1 MKPKTVTIL
10 IVILCIC
17 MVLAALALIV
27 WNMPKK
33 QPGDVETLQ
42 TNSVFSPEPSAV
54 EPDREQAYEGELPA
68 AAQAA
73 PEAPQEKEPAASSAV
88 QSTQLAEQIL
98 ASMTP
103 EEKLWQLFFVA
114 PEALTGEE
122 AVLESSD
129 ALTQALAEKP
139 VGGVILFARNIET
152 REQTVSLLADIRS
165 SSRLT
170 PFLGVDEEGGT
181 VSRVGKNSA
190 MDVKHLQ
197 DMSLYGA
204 SGDVSALYGDLYELA
219 QSLGAL
225 GFNVD
230 FAPVAD
236 VTTGSDENPMK
247 LRSFSS
253 DPERCAS
260 MVAVSVGA
268 LQDGGVAA
276 CLKHF
281 PGYGTAT
288 ADDHN
293 GAVSLDRTLEQLEQ
307 TEFVPFSAG
316 IDKGAYFVMVSHLS
330 VPAVTGDDTPADLSE
345 KLVTELLRNTLHFQN
360 VVITDAQNMG
370 SIAQNYTA
378 AEAAV
383 AALRAGVDMILMPQD
398 LQAAYDGVRKA
409 ISDGVLTENRIDR
422 SVLRILN
429 VKIQLG
435 LLTDVPQSAA

>member
-1 MKPKTVTIL
+1 MKPKTIAIL
-10 IVILCIC
+10 VIILCVC
-17 MVLAALALIV
+17 MVLAALALIL

-42 TNSVFSPEPSAV
+42 TSSVFSSEPSAV

-68 AAQAA
+68 AALA
-73 PEAPQEKEPAASSAV
+73 PEAPQTQETPSAAA

-98 ASMTP
+98 SSMTL

-122 AVLESSD
+122 AVTESSE
-129 ALTQALAEKP
+129 ALQQALAEKP
-139 VGGVILFARNIET
+139 VGGVILFARNLIS
-152 REQTVSLLADIRS
+152 REQTMALLADVQS
-165 SSRLT
+165 ASRLA

-181 VSRVGKNSA
+181 VSRVGANSA
-190 MDVKHLQ
+190 MGVTQLQ
-197 DMSLYGA
+197 DMSVYGA
-204 SGDVSALYGDLYELA
+204 SGDAAALYGDLYNLA
-219 QSLGAL
+219 QSLNML

-260 MVAVSVGA
+260 MVSVSVGA

-293 GAVSLDRTLEQLEQ
+293 GSVSLDRTLEQLEQ

-360 VVITDAQNMG
+360 IVITDAQNMG
-370 SIAQNYTA
+370 SIAQNYTS

-383 AALRAGVDMILMPQD
+383 AALRAGVDMVLMPQD
-398 LQAAYDGVRKA
+398 LQEAYDGVTKA
-409 ISDGVLTENRIDR
+409 IADGVLTEDRIDR

-435 LLTDVPQSAA
+435 LLSEVPQPAE

>member
-1 MKPKTVTIL
+1 MKPKTIAIL
-10 IVILCIC
+10 VIILCVC
-17 MVLAALALIV
+17 MVLAALALIL

-42 TNSVFSPEPSAV
+42 TSSVFSSEPSAV

-68 AAQAA
+68 AALT
-73 PEAPQEKEPAASSAV
+73 PEAPLAQETPSAAA

-98 ASMTP
+98 SSMTLD
-103 EEKLWQLFFVA
+103 EKLWQLFFVA

-122 AVLESSD
+122 AVTESSE
-129 ALTQALAEKP
+129 ALQQALAEKP
-139 VGGVILFARNIET
+139 VGGVILFARNLIS
-152 REQTVSLLADIRS
+152 REQTASLLADVKS
-165 SSRLT
+165 ASRLA

-181 VSRVGKNSA
+181 VSRVGANSA
-190 MDVKHLQ
+190 MGVTQLQ
-197 DMSLYGA
+197 DMSVYGA
-204 SGDVSALYGDLYELA
+204 SGDAAALYGDLYNLA
-219 QSLGAL
+219 QSLNTL

-236 VTTGSDENPMK
+236 VTTGSDKNPMK

-260 MVAVSVGA
+260 MVSVSVGA

-293 GAVSLDRTLEQLEQ
+293 GSVSLDRTLEQLEQ

-360 VVITDAQNMG
+360 IVITDAQNMG
-370 SIAQNYTA
+370 SIAQNYTS

-383 AALRAGVDMILMPQD
+383 AALRAGVDMVLMPQD
-398 LQAAYDGVRKA
+398 LQEAYDGVTKA
-409 ISDGVLTENRIDR
+409 IADGVLTGDRIDR

-435 LLTDVPQSAA
+435 LLSEAPQPAE

>member
-1 MKPKTVTIL
+1 MKSKTVAIL
-10 IVILCIC
+10 VVILCVC

-42 TNSVFSPEPSAV
+42 TSSVFSSEPSAV

-68 AAQAA
+68 AALA
-73 PEAPQEKEPAASSAV
+73 PEAPQTQETPSAAA

-98 ASMTP
+98 NSMTL

-122 AVLESSD
+122 AVTESSE
-129 ALTQALAEKP
+129 ALQQALAEKP
-139 VGGVILFARNIET
+139 VGGVILFARNLIS
-152 REQTVSLLADIRS
+152 REQTMALLADVQS
-165 SSRLT
+165 ASRLA

-181 VSRVGKNSA
+181 VSRVSANSA
-190 MDVKHLQ
+190 MGVTQLR
-197 DMSLYGA
+197 DMSVYGA
-204 SGDVSALYGDLYELA
+204 SGDASALYGDLYNLA
-219 QSLGAL
+219 QSLNEL

-260 MVAVSVGA
+260 MVSVSVGA

-293 GAVSLDRTLEQLEQ
+293 GSVSLDRTLEQLEQ

-316 IDKGAYFVMVSHLS
+316 IGKGAYFVMVSHLS

-360 VVITDAQNMG
+360 VVITDAHNMG
-370 SIAQNYTA
+370 SIAQNYTP

-383 AALRAGVDMILMPQD
+383 AALRAGVDMVLMPQD
-398 LQAAYDGVRKA
+398 LQEAYDGVTKA
-409 ISDGVLTENRIDR
+409 IADGVLTEDRIDR

-435 LLTDVPQSAA
+435 LLSEVPQPAE

>member
-1 MKPKTVTIL
+1 MKSKTVAIL
-10 IVILCIC
+10 VVILCVC
-17 MVLAALALIV
+17 MVLAALALIL

-42 TNSVFSPEPSAV
+42 TSSVFSSEPSAV

-68 AAQAA
+68 AALA
-73 PEAPQEKEPAASSAV
+73 PEAPQTQETPSAAA

-98 ASMTP
+98 NSMTL

-122 AVLESSD
+122 AVTESSE
-129 ALTQALAEKP
+129 ALQQALAEKP
-139 VGGVILFARNIET
+139 VGGVILFARNLIS
-152 REQTVSLLADIRS
+152 REQTMALLADVQS
-165 SSRLT
+165 ASRLA

-181 VSRVGKNSA
+181 VSRVGANSA
-190 MDVKHLQ
+190 MGVTQLR
-197 DMSLYGA
+197 DMSVYGA
-204 SGDVSALYGDLYELA
+204 SGDASALYGDLYDLA
-219 QSLGAL
+219 QSLNEL

-236 VTTGSDENPMK
+236 VTTGSNENPMK

-260 MVAVSVGA
+260 MVSVSVGA

-293 GAVSLDRTLEQLEQ
+293 GSVSLDRTLEQLEQ

-316 IDKGAYFVMVSHLS
+316 IGKGAYFVMVSHLS

-360 VVITDAQNMG
+360 VVITDAHNMG
-370 SIAQNYTA
+370 SITQNYTP

-383 AALRAGVDMILMPQD
+383 AALRAGVDMVLMPQD
-398 LQAAYDGVRKA
+398 LQGAYDGVTKA
-409 ISDGVLTENRIDR
+409 IADGVLTEDRIDR

-435 LLTDVPQSAA
+435 LLSEVPQPAE

>member
-1 MKPKTVTIL
+1 MKPKTIAIL
-10 IVILCIC
+10 VIILCVC
-17 MVLAALALIV
+17 MVLAALALIL

-42 TNSVFSPEPSAV
+42 TSSVFSSEPSAV

-68 AAQAA
+68 AALA
-73 PEAPQEKEPAASSAV
+73 PEAPRAQETPSAAA

-98 ASMTP
+98 GTMTL

-122 AVLESSD
+122 AVTESSD
-129 ALTQALAEKP
+129 ALQQALAEKP
-139 VGGVILFARNIET
+139 VGGVILFARNLIS
-152 REQTVSLLADIRS
+152 REQTVSLLADVKS
-165 SSRLT
+165 ASRLA

-181 VSRVGKNSA
+181 VSRVGANSA
-190 MDVKHLQ
+190 MGVTQLQ
-197 DMSLYGA
+197 DMSAYGA
-204 SGDVSALYGDLYELA
+204 SGDAAALYGDLYNLA
-219 QSLGAL
+219 QSLNTL

-236 VTTGSDENPMK
+236 VTTGSDKNPMK

-260 MVAVSVGA
+260 MVSVSVGA

-293 GAVSLDRTLEQLEQ
+293 GSVSLDRTLEQLEQ
-307 TEFVPFSAG
+307 TEFVPFAAG

-360 VVITDAQNMG
+360 IVITDAQNMG
-370 SIAQNYTA
+370 SIAQNYTS

-383 AALRAGVDMILMPQD
+383 AALRAGVDMVLMPQD
-398 LQAAYDGVRKA
+398 LQEAYDGVTKA
-409 ISDGVLTENRIDR
+409 IADGVLTEDRIDR

-435 LLTDVPQSAA
+435 LLSEVPQPAE

>member
-1 MKPKTVTIL
+1 MKSKTVAIL
-10 IVILCIC
+10 VVILCVC

-42 TNSVFSPEPSAV
+42 TSSVFSSQPSAV

-68 AAQAA
+68 AALA
-73 PEAPQEKEPAASSAV
+73 PEAPQTQETPSAAA

-98 ASMTP
+98 NSMTL

-122 AVLESSD
+122 AVTESSE
-129 ALTQALAEKP
+129 ALQQALAEKP
-139 VGGVILFARNIET
+139 VGGVILFARNLIS
-152 REQTVSLLADIRS
+152 REQTMALLADVQS
-165 SSRLT
+165 ASRLA

-181 VSRVGKNSA
+181 VSRVGANSA
-190 MDVKHLQ
+190 MGVTQLQ
-197 DMSLYGA
+197 DMSIYGA
-204 SGDVSALYGDLYELA
+204 SGDAAALYGDLYNLA
-219 QSLGAL
+219 QSLNEL

-260 MVAVSVGA
+260 MVSVSVGA

-293 GAVSLDRTLEQLEQ
+293 GSVSLDRTLEQLEQ

-316 IDKGAYFVMVSHLS
+316 IGKGAYFVMVSHLS

-360 VVITDAQNMG
+360 VVITDAHNMG
-370 SIAQNYTA
+370 SITQNYTP

-398 LQAAYDGVRKA
+398 LQGAYDGVTKA
-409 ISDGVLTENRIDR
+409 IADGVLTEDRIDR

-435 LLTDVPQSAA
+435 LLSEVPQPAE

>member
-1 MKPKTVTIL
+1 MKPKTIAIL
-10 IVILCIC
+10 VIILCVC
-17 MVLAALALIV
+17 MVLAALALIL

-42 TNSVFSPEPSAV
+42 TSSVFSSEPSAV

-68 AAQAA
+68 AALA
-73 PEAPQEKEPAASSAV
+73 PEAPRTQETPSAAA

-98 ASMTP
+98 DTMTL

-114 PEALTGEE
+114 PEALTGED
-122 AVLESSD
+122 AVTESSE
-129 ALTQALAEKP
+129 ALQQALAEKP
-139 VGGVILFARNIET
+139 VGGVILFARNLIS
-152 REQTVSLLADIRS
+152 REQTVSLLADVKS
-165 SSRLT
+165 ASRLA

-181 VSRVGKNSA
+181 VSRVGANSA
-190 MDVKHLQ
+190 MGVTQLQ
-197 DMSLYGA
+197 DMSVYGA
-204 SGDVSALYGDLYELA
+204 SGDASALYGDLYNLA
-219 QSLGAL
+219 QSLNTL

-236 VTTGSDENPMK
+236 VTTGSDKNPMK

-260 MVAVSVGA
+260 MVSVSVGA

-293 GAVSLDRTLEQLEQ
+293 GSVSLDRTLEQLEQ

-360 VVITDAQNMG
+360 IVITDAQNMG
-370 SIAQNYTA
+370 SIAQNYTS

-383 AALRAGVDMILMPQD
+383 AALRAGVDMVLMPQD
-398 LQAAYDGVRKA
+398 LQEAYDGVTKA
-409 ISDGVLTENRIDR
+409 IADGVLTEDRIDR

-435 LLTDVPQSAA
+435 LLSETPQPAE

>member
-1 MKPKTVTIL
+1 MKSKTVAIL
-10 IVILCIC
+10 VVILCVC

-42 TNSVFSPEPSAV
+42 TSSVFSSEPSAV

-68 AAQAA
+68 AALA
-73 PEAPQEKEPAASSAV
+73 PEAPQTQETPSAAA

-98 ASMTP
+98 SSMTL

-122 AVLESSD
+122 AVTESSE
-129 ALTQALAEKP
+129 ALQQALAEKP
-139 VGGVILFARNIET
+139 VGGVILFARNLIS
-152 REQTVSLLADIRS
+152 REQTMALLADVQS
-165 SSRLT
+165 ASRLA

-181 VSRVGKNSA
+181 VSRVGANSA
-190 MDVKHLQ
+190 MGVTQLQ
-197 DMSLYGA
+197 DMSVYGA
-204 SGDVSALYGDLYELA
+204 SGDASALYGDLYNLA
-219 QSLGAL
+219 QSLNEL

-260 MVAVSVGA
+260 MVSVSVGA

-293 GAVSLDRTLEQLEQ
+293 GSVSLDRTLEQLEQ

-316 IDKGAYFVMVSHLS
+316 IGKGAYFVMVSHLS

-360 VVITDAQNMG
+360 IVITDAHNMG
-370 SIAQNYTA
+370 SIAQNYTS

-398 LQAAYDGVRKA
+398 LQGAYDGVTKA
-409 ISDGVLTENRIDR
+409 IADGVLTEDRIDR

-435 LLTDVPQSAA
+435 LLSEVPQPAE

>member
-1 MKPKTVTIL
+1 MKSKTVAIL
-10 IVILCIC
+10 VVILCVC

-42 TNSVFSPEPSAV
+42 TSSVFSSEPSAV

-68 AAQAA
+68 AALA
-73 PEAPQEKEPAASSAV
+73 PEAPQTQETPSAAA

-98 ASMTP
+98 SSMTL

-122 AVLESSD
+122 AVTESSE
-129 ALTQALAEKP
+129 ALQQALAEKP
-139 VGGVILFARNIET
+139 VGGVILFARNLIS
-152 REQTVSLLADIRS
+152 REQTMALLADVQS
-165 SSRLT
+165 ASRLA

-181 VSRVGKNSA
+181 VSRVGANSA
-190 MDVKHLQ
+190 MGVTQLQ
-197 DMSLYGA
+197 DMSVYGA
-204 SGDVSALYGDLYELA
+204 SGDASALYGDLYNLA
-219 QSLGAL
+219 QSLNEL

-260 MVAVSVGA
+260 MVSVSVGA

-293 GAVSLDRTLEQLEQ
+293 GSVSLDRTLEQLEQ

-316 IDKGAYFVMVSHLS
+316 IGKGAYFVMVSHLS

-360 VVITDAQNMG
+360 IVITDAHNMG
-370 SIAQNYTA
+370 SIAQNYTS

-398 LQAAYDGVRKA
+398 LQEAYDGVTKA
-409 ISDGVLTENRIDR
+409 IADGVLTEDRIDR

-435 LLTDVPQSAA
+435 LLSEVPQPAE

>member
-1 MKPKTVTIL
+1 MKPKTIAIL
-10 IVILCIC
+10 VIILCVC
-17 MVLAALALIV
+17 MVLAALALIL

-42 TNSVFSPEPSAV
+42 TSSVFSSEPSAV

-68 AAQAA
+68 AALA
-73 PEAPQEKEPAASSAV
+73 PEAPRAQETPSAAA

-98 ASMTP
+98 DTMTL

-122 AVLESSD
+122 AVTESSD
-129 ALTQALAEKP
+129 ALQQALTEKP
-139 VGGVILFARNIET
+139 VGGVILFARNLIS
-152 REQTVSLLADIRS
+152 REQTVSLLADVKS
-165 SSRLT
+165 ASRLA

-181 VSRVGKNSA
+181 VSRVGANSA
-190 MDVKHLQ
+190 MGVTQLQ
-197 DMSLYGA
+197 DMSVYGA
-204 SGDVSALYGDLYELA
+204 SGDASALYGDLYNLA
-219 QSLGAL
+219 QSLNTL

-230 FAPVAD
+230 FAPEAD

-260 MVAVSVGA
+260 MVSVSVGA

-293 GAVSLDRTLEQLEQ
+293 GSVSLDRTLEQLEQ

-360 VVITDAQNMG
+360 IVITDAQNMG
-370 SIAQNYTA
+370 SIAQNYTS

-383 AALRAGVDMILMPQD
+383 AALRAGVDMVLMPQD
-398 LQAAYDGVRKA
+398 LQEAYDGVTKA
-409 ISDGVLTENRIDR
+409 IADGVLTEDRIDR

-435 LLTDVPQSAA
+435 LLSEAPQPAE

>member
-1 MKPKTVTIL
+1 MKPKTIAIL
-10 IVILCIC
+10 VIILCVC
-17 MVLAALALIV
+17 MVLAALALIL

-42 TNSVFSPEPSAV
+42 TSSVFSSEPSAV

-68 AAQAA
+68 AALA
-73 PEAPQEKEPAASSAV
+73 PEAPRAQETPSAAA

-98 ASMTP
+98 DTMTLD
-103 EEKLWQLFFVA
+103 EKLWQLFFVA
-114 PEALTGEE
+114 PEALTGED
-122 AVLESSD
+122 AVTESSE
-129 ALTQALAEKP
+129 ALQQALAEKP
-139 VGGVILFARNIET
+139 VGGVILFARNLIS
-152 REQTVSLLADIRS
+152 REQTVSLLADVKS
-165 SSRLT
+165 ASRLA

-181 VSRVGKNSA
+181 VSRVGANSA
-190 MDVKHLQ
+190 MGVTQLR
-197 DMSLYGA
+197 DMSVYGA
-204 SGDVSALYGDLYELA
+204 SGDASALYGDLYNLA
-219 QSLGAL
+219 QSLNTL

-236 VTTGSDENPMK
+236 VTTGSDKNPMK

-260 MVAVSVGA
+260 MVSVSVGA

-360 VVITDAQNMG
+360 IVITDAQNMG
-370 SIAQNYTA
+370 SIAQNYTS

-383 AALRAGVDMILMPQD
+383 AALRAGVDMVLMPQD
-398 LQAAYDGVRKA
+398 LQEAYDGVTKA
-409 ISDGVLTENRIDR
+409 IADGVLTEDRIDR

-435 LLTDVPQSAA
+435 LLSEAPQPAE

>member
-1 MKPKTVTIL
+1 MKPKTIAIL
-10 IVILCIC
+10 VIILCVC
-17 MVLAALALIV
+17 MVLAALALIL

-42 TNSVFSPEPSAV
+42 TSSVFSSEPSAV

-68 AAQAA
+68 AALA
-73 PEAPQEKEPAASSAV
+73 PEAPRTQETPSAAA

-98 ASMTP
+98 DTMTL

-122 AVLESSD
+122 AVTESSD
-129 ALTQALAEKP
+129 ALQQALAEKP
-139 VGGVILFARNIET
+139 VGGVILFARNLIS
-152 REQTVSLLADIRS
+152 REQTVSLLADVKS
-165 SSRLT
+165 ASRLA

-181 VSRVGKNSA
+181 VSRVGANSA
-190 MDVKHLQ
+190 MGVTQLQ
-197 DMSLYGA
+197 DMSVYGA
-204 SGDVSALYGDLYELA
+204 NGDASTLYGDLYNLA
-219 QSLGAL
+219 QSLNTL

-236 VTTGSDENPMK
+236 VTTGSDKNPMK

-260 MVAVSVGA
+260 MVSVSVGA

-293 GAVSLDRTLEQLEQ
+293 GSVSLDRTLEQLEQ
-307 TEFVPFSAG
+307 TEFVPFAAG

-360 VVITDAQNMG
+360 IVITDAQNMG
-370 SIAQNYTA
+370 SIAQNYTS

-383 AALRAGVDMILMPQD
+383 AALRAGVDMVLMPQD
-398 LQAAYDGVRKA
+398 LQEAYDGVTKA
-409 ISDGVLTENRIDR
+409 IADGVLTEDRIDR

-435 LLTDVPQSAA
+435 LLSEAPQPAE

>member
-1 MKPKTVTIL
+1 MKSKTVAIL
-10 IVILCIC
+10 VVILCVC

-42 TNSVFSPEPSAV
+42 TSSVFSSEPSAV

-68 AAQAA
+68 AALA
-73 PEAPQEKEPAASSAV
+73 PEAPQTQETPSAAA

-98 ASMTP
+98 DTMTL

-114 PEALTGEE
+114 PEALTGED
-122 AVLESSD
+122 AVTESSE
-129 ALTQALAEKP
+129 ALQQALAEKP
-139 VGGVILFARNIET
+139 VGGVILFARNLIS
-152 REQTVSLLADIRS
+152 REQTMALLADVQS
-165 SSRLT
+165 ASRLA

-181 VSRVGKNSA
+181 VSRVGANSA
-190 MDVKHLQ
+190 MGVTQLR
-197 DMSLYGA
+197 DMSVYGA
-204 SGDVSALYGDLYELA
+204 SGDASALYGDLYDLA
-219 QSLGAL
+219 QSLHEL

-260 MVAVSVGA
+260 MVSVSVGA

-293 GAVSLDRTLEQLEQ
+293 GSVSLDRTLEQLEQ

-316 IDKGAYFVMVSHLS
+316 IGKGAYFVMVSHLS

-370 SIAQNYTA
+370 SIAQNYTS

-398 LQAAYDGVRKA
+398 LQGAYDGVTKA
-409 ISDGVLTENRIDR
+409 IADGVLTEDRIDR

-435 LLTDVPQSAA
+435 LLSEVPQPAE

>member
-1 MKPKTVTIL
+1 MKPKTIAIL
-10 IVILCIC
+10 VIILCVC
-17 MVLAALALIV
+17 MVLAALALIL

-42 TNSVFSPEPSAV
+42 TSSVFSSEPSAV

-68 AAQAA
+68 AALA
-73 PEAPQEKEPAASSAV
+73 PEAPQTQETPSAAA

-98 ASMTP
+98 DTMTL

-122 AVLESSD
+122 AVTESSD
-129 ALTQALAEKP
+129 ALQQALAEKP
-139 VGGVILFARNIET
+139 VGGVILFARNLIS
-152 REQTVSLLADIRS
+152 REQTVSLLADVKS
-165 SSRLT
+165 ASRLA

-181 VSRVGKNSA
+181 VSRVGANSA
-190 MDVKHLQ
+190 MGVTQLQ
-197 DMSLYGA
+197 DMSVYGA
-204 SGDVSALYGDLYELA
+204 SGDASALYGDLYNLA
-219 QSLGAL
+219 QSLNTL

-236 VTTGSDENPMK
+236 VTTGSDKNPMK

-260 MVAVSVGA
+260 MVSVSVGA

-293 GAVSLDRTLEQLEQ
+293 GSVSLDRTLEQLEQ

-360 VVITDAQNMG
+360 IVITDAQNMG
-370 SIAQNYTA
+370 SIAQNYTS

-383 AALRAGVDMILMPQD
+383 AALRAGVDMVLMPQD
-398 LQAAYDGVRKA
+398 LQEAYDGVAKA
-409 ISDGVLTENRIDR
+409 IADGVLTEDRIDR

-435 LLTDVPQSAA
+435 LLSEAPQPAE

>member
-1 MKPKTVTIL
+1 MKPKTIAIL
-10 IVILCIC
+10 VIILCVC
-17 MVLAALALIV
+17 MVLAALALIL

-42 TNSVFSPEPSAV
+42 TSSVFSSEPSAV

-68 AAQAA
+68 AALA
-73 PEAPQEKEPAASSAV
+73 PEAPRTQEMPSAAA

-98 ASMTP
+98 SSMTLD
-103 EEKLWQLFFVA
+103 EKLWQLFFVA

-122 AVLESSD
+122 AVTESSD
-129 ALTQALAEKP
+129 ALQQALAEKP
-139 VGGVILFARNIET
+139 VGGVILFARNLIS
-152 REQTVSLLADIRS
+152 REQTVSLLADVKS
-165 SSRLT
+165 ASRLA

-181 VSRVGKNSA
+181 VSRVGANRA
-190 MDVKHLQ
+190 MGVTQLQ
-197 DMSLYGA
+197 DMSVYGA
-204 SGDVSALYGDLYELA
+204 NGDASALYGDLYNLA
-219 QSLGAL
+219 QSLNTL

-236 VTTGSDENPMK
+236 VTTGSDKNPMK

-260 MVAVSVGA
+260 MVSVSVGA

-293 GAVSLDRTLEQLEQ
+293 GSVSLDRTLEQLER

-360 VVITDAQNMG
+360 IVITDAQNMG
-370 SIAQNYTA
+370 SIAQNYTS

-383 AALRAGVDMILMPQD
+383 AALRAGVDMVLMPQD
-398 LQAAYDGVRKA
+398 LQEAYDGVAKA
-409 ISDGVLTENRIDR
+409 IADGVLTEDRIDR

-435 LLTDVPQSAA
+435 LLSEAPQPAE

>member
-1 MKPKTVTIL
+1 MKSKTVAIL
-10 IVILCIC
+10 VVILCVC
-17 MVLAALALIV
+17 MVLAALALIL

-42 TNSVFSPEPSAV
+42 TSSVFSSEPSAV

-68 AAQAA
+68 AALA
-73 PEAPQEKEPAASSAV
+73 PEAPQAQETPSAAA

-98 ASMTP
+98 SSMTL

-122 AVLESSD
+122 AVTESSD

-139 VGGVILFARNIET
+139 VGGVILFARNLIS
-152 REQTVSLLADIRS
+152 REQTMALLADVQS
-165 SSRLT
+165 ASRLA

-181 VSRVGKNSA
+181 VSRVGANSA
-190 MDVKHLQ
+190 MGVTRLQ
-197 DMSLYGA
+197 DMSVYGA
-204 SGDVSALYGDLYELA
+204 SGDARALYGDLYNLA
-219 QSLGAL
+219 QSLNTL

-260 MVAVSVGA
+260 MVSVSVGA

-293 GAVSLDRTLEQLEQ
+293 GSVSLDRTLEQLEQ

-316 IDKGAYFVMVSHLS
+316 IGKGAYFVMVSHLS

-360 VVITDAQNMG
+360 VVITDAHNMG
-370 SIAQNYTA
+370 SIAQNYTP

-398 LQAAYDGVRKA
+398 LQGAYDGVTKA
-409 ISDGVLTENRIDR
+409 IADGVLTEDRIDR

-435 LLTDVPQSAA
+435 LLSEAPQPAE

>member
-1 MKPKTVTIL
+1 MKSKTVAIL
-10 IVILCIC
+10 VVILCVC

-42 TNSVFSPEPSAV
+42 TSSVFSSEPSAV

-68 AAQAA
+68 AALA
-73 PEAPQEKEPAASSAV
+73 PEAPQAQETPSAAA

-98 ASMTP
+98 DTMTL
-103 EEKLWQLFFVA
+103 EEKLWQLFFVT

-122 AVLESSD
+122 AVTESSD

-139 VGGVILFARNIET
+139 VGGVILFARNLIS
-152 REQTVSLLADIRS
+152 REQTMALLADVQS
-165 SSRLT
+165 ASRLA

-181 VSRVGKNSA
+181 VSRVGANSA
-190 MDVKHLQ
+190 MGVTQLQ
-197 DMSLYGA
+197 DMSIYGA
-204 SGDVSALYGDLYELA
+204 SGDASALYGDLYDLA
-219 QSLGAL
+219 QSLNEL

-260 MVAVSVGA
+260 MVSVSVGA

-293 GAVSLDRTLEQLEQ
+293 GSVSLDRTLEQLEQ

-316 IDKGAYFVMVSHLS
+316 IGKGAYFVMVSHLS

-360 VVITDAQNMG
+360 VVITDAHNMG
-370 SIAQNYTA
+370 SIAQNYTS

-383 AALRAGVDMILMPQD
+383 AALRAGVDMVLMPQD
-398 LQAAYDGVRKA
+398 LQGAYDGVTKA
-409 ISDGVLTENRIDR
+409 IADGVLTEDRIDR

-435 LLTDVPQSAA
+435 LLSEVPQPAE

>member
-1 MKPKTVTIL
+1 MKSKTVAIL
-10 IVILCIC
+10 VVILCVC

-42 TNSVFSPEPSAV
+42 TSSVFSSQPSAV

-68 AAQAA
+68 AALA
-73 PEAPQEKEPAASSAV
+73 PEAPQTQETPSAAA

-98 ASMTP
+98 NSMTL

-122 AVLESSD
+122 AVTESSE
-129 ALTQALAEKP
+129 ALQQALAEKP
-139 VGGVILFARNIET
+139 VGGVILFARNLIS
-152 REQTVSLLADIRS
+152 REQTMALLADVQS
-165 SSRLT
+165 ASRLA

-181 VSRVGKNSA
+181 VSRVGANSA
-190 MDVKHLQ
+190 MGVTQLQ
-197 DMSLYGA
+197 DMSIYGA
-204 SGDVSALYGDLYELA
+204 SGDAAALYGDLYNLA
-219 QSLGAL
+219 QSLNEL

-260 MVAVSVGA
+260 MVSVSVGA

-293 GAVSLDRTLEQLEQ
+293 GSVSLDRTLEQLEQ

-316 IDKGAYFVMVSHLS
+316 IGKGAYFVMVSHLS

-370 SIAQNYTA
+370 SIAQNYTS
-378 AEAAV
+378 AEVAV

-398 LQAAYDGVRKA
+398 LQEAYDGVTKA
-409 ISDGVLTENRIDR
+409 IADGVLTEDRIDR

-435 LLTDVPQSAA
+435 LLSEVPQPAE

>member
-1 MKPKTVTIL
+1 MKPKTIAIL
-10 IVILCIC
+10 VIILCVC
-17 MVLAALALIV
+17 MVLAALALIL

-42 TNSVFSPEPSAV
+42 TSSVFSSEPSAV

-68 AAQAA
+68 AALA
-73 PEAPQEKEPAASSAV
+73 PEAPRAQETPSAAA

-98 ASMTP
+98 DTMTL

-122 AVLESSD
+122 AVTESSD
-129 ALTQALAEKP
+129 ALQQALAEKP
-139 VGGVILFARNIET
+139 VGGVILFARNLIS
-152 REQTVSLLADIRS
+152 REQTVSLLADVKS
-165 SSRLT
+165 ASRLA

-181 VSRVGKNSA
+181 VSRVGANSA
-190 MDVKHLQ
+190 MGVTQLQ
-197 DMSLYGA
+197 DMSVYGA
-204 SGDVSALYGDLYELA
+204 SSDASALYGDLYNLA
-219 QSLGAL
+219 QSLNTL

-236 VTTGSDENPMK
+236 VTTGSDKNPMK

-260 MVAVSVGA
+260 MVSVSVGA

-293 GAVSLDRTLEQLEQ
+293 GSVSLDRTLEQLEQ

-316 IDKGAYFVMVSHLS
+316 IGKGAYFVMVSHLS

-360 VVITDAQNMG
+360 IVITDAQNMG
-370 SIAQNYTA
+370 SIAQNYTS

-383 AALRAGVDMILMPQD
+383 AALRAGVDMVLMPQD
-398 LQAAYDGVRKA
+398 LQEAYDGVTKA
-409 ISDGVLTENRIDR
+409 IADGVLTEDRIDR

-435 LLTDVPQSAA
+435 LLSEVPQPAE

>member
-1 MKPKTVTIL
+1 MKSKTVAIL
-10 IVILCIC
+10 VVILCVC

-42 TNSVFSPEPSAV
+42 TSSVFSSEPSAV

-68 AAQAA
+68 AALA
-73 PEAPQEKEPAASSAV
+73 PEAPQTQETPSAAA

-98 ASMTP
+98 NSMTL

-122 AVLESSD
+122 AVTESSE
-129 ALTQALAEKP
+129 ALQQALAEKP
-139 VGGVILFARNIET
+139 VGGVILFARNLIS
-152 REQTVSLLADIRS
+152 REQTMALLADVQS
-165 SSRLT
+165 ASRLA

-181 VSRVGKNSA
+181 VSRVGANST
-190 MDVKHLQ
+190 MGVTQLQ
-197 DMSLYGA
+197 DMSVYGA
-204 SGDVSALYGDLYELA
+204 SGDASALYGDLYNLA
-219 QSLGAL
+219 QSLNEL

-236 VTTGSDENPMK
+236 VTTGSDKNPMK

-260 MVAVSVGA
+260 MVSVSVGA

-293 GAVSLDRTLEQLEQ
+293 GSVSLDRTLEQLEQ

-316 IDKGAYFVMVSHLS
+316 IGKGAYFVMVSHLS

-360 VVITDAQNMG
+360 VVITDAHNMG
-370 SIAQNYTA
+370 SIAQNYTP

-383 AALRAGVDMILMPQD
+383 AALRAGVDMVLMPQD
-398 LQAAYDGVRKA
+398 LQEAYDGVTKA
-409 ISDGVLTENRIDR
+409 IADGVLTEDRIDR

-435 LLTDVPQSAA
+435 LLSEVPQPAE

>member
-1 MKPKTVTIL
+1 MKSKTVAIL
-10 IVILCIC
+10 VVILCVC

-42 TNSVFSPEPSAV
+42 TSSVFSSEPSAV

-68 AAQAA
+68 AALA
-73 PEAPQEKEPAASSAV
+73 PEAPQEQEIPSNAV

-98 ASMTP
+98 DTMTL

-122 AVLESSD
+122 AVTESSE
-129 ALTQALAEKP
+129 ALQQALAEKP
-139 VGGVILFARNIET
+139 VGGVILFARNLIS
-152 REQTVSLLADIRS
+152 REQTMALLADVQS
-165 SSRLT
+165 ASRLA

-181 VSRVGKNSA
+181 VSRVGANSA
-190 MDVKHLQ
+190 MGVTQLQ
-197 DMSLYGA
+197 DMSVYGA
-204 SGDVSALYGDLYELA
+204 SGDASALYGDLYDLG
-219 QSLGAL
+219 QSLNEL

-236 VTTGSDENPMK
+236 VTTGSDKNPMK

-260 MVAVSVGA
+260 MVSVSVGA

-293 GAVSLDRTLEQLEQ
+293 GSVSLDRTLEQLEQ

-316 IDKGAYFVMVSHLS
+316 IGKGAYFVMVSHLS

-370 SIAQNYTA
+370 SIAQNYTS

-398 LQAAYDGVRKA
+398 LQGAYDGVTKA
-409 ISDGVLTENRIDR
+409 IADGVLTEDRIDR

-435 LLTDVPQSAA
+435 LLSEVPQPAE

>member
-1 MKPKTVTIL
+1 MKSKTVAIL
-10 IVILCIC
+10 VVILCVC

-42 TNSVFSPEPSAV
+42 TSSVFSSEPSAV

-68 AAQAA
+68 AALA
-73 PEAPQEKEPAASSAV
+73 PEAPQAQETPSAAA

-98 ASMTP
+98 DTMTL
-103 EEKLWQLFFVA
+103 EEKLWQLFFVT

-122 AVLESSD
+122 AVTESSD

-139 VGGVILFARNIET
+139 VGGVILFARNLIS
-152 REQTVSLLADIRS
+152 REQTMALLADVQS
-165 SSRLT
+165 ASRLA

-181 VSRVGKNSA
+181 VSRVGANSA
-190 MDVKHLQ
+190 MGVTQLQ
-197 DMSLYGA
+197 DMSIYGA
-204 SGDVSALYGDLYELA
+204 SGDASALYGDLYDLA
-219 QSLGAL
+219 QSLNEL

-260 MVAVSVGA
+260 MVSVSVGA

-293 GAVSLDRTLEQLEQ
+293 GSVSLDRTLEQLEQ

-316 IDKGAYFVMVSHLS
+316 IGKGAYFVMVSHLS

-360 VVITDAQNMG
+360 VVITDAHNMG
-370 SIAQNYTA
+370 SIAQNYTS

-398 LQAAYDGVRKA
+398 LQEAYDGVTKA
-409 ISDGVLTENRIDR
+409 IADGVLTEDRIDR

-435 LLTDVPQSAA
+435 LLSEVPQPAE

>member
-1 MKPKTVTIL
+1 MKSKTVAIL
-10 IVILCIC
+10 VVILCVC
-17 MVLAALALIV
+17 MVLAALALIL

-33 QPGDVETLQ
+33 QPGDVGTLQ
-42 TNSVFSPEPSAV
+42 TSSVFSSEPSAV

-68 AAQAA
+68 AALA
-73 PEAPQEKEPAASSAV
+73 PEAPQEQEAPSNAV

-98 ASMTP
+98 SSMTL

-114 PEALTGEE
+114 PEALTGED
-122 AVLESSD
+122 AVTESSE
-129 ALTQALAEKP
+129 ALQQALAEKP
-139 VGGVILFARNIET
+139 VGGVILFARNLIS
-152 REQTVSLLADIRS
+152 REQTMALLADVQS
-165 SSRLT
+165 ASRLA

-181 VSRVGKNSA
+181 VSRVGANSA
-190 MDVKHLQ
+190 MGVTQLR
-197 DMSLYGA
+197 DMSVYGA
-204 SGDVSALYGDLYELA
+204 SGDASALYGDLYDLA
-219 QSLGAL
+219 QSLNEL

-260 MVAVSVGA
+260 MVSVSVGA

-288 ADDHN
+288 ADDHD
-293 GAVSLDRTLEQLEQ
+293 GSVSLDRTLEQLEQ

-316 IDKGAYFVMVSHLS
+316 IGKGAYFVMVSHLS

-360 VVITDAQNMG
+360 VVITDAHNMG
-370 SIAQNYTA
+370 SIAQNYTP

-383 AALRAGVDMILMPQD
+383 AALRAGVDMVLMPQD
-398 LQAAYDGVRKA
+398 LQEAYDGVTKA
-409 ISDGVLTENRIDR
+409 IADGVLTEDRIDR

-435 LLTDVPQSAA
+435 LLSEVPQPAE

>member
-1 MKPKTVTIL
+1 MKPKTVAIL
-10 IVILCIC
+10 VIVLCVC

-42 TNSVFSPEPSAV
+42 TSSVFSSEPSAV

-68 AAQAA
+68 AALA
-73 PEAPQEKEPAASSAV
+73 PEAPQTQETPSAAA

-98 ASMTP
+98 NSMTL

-122 AVLESSD
+122 AVTESSD

-139 VGGVILFARNIET
+139 VGGVILFARNLIS
-152 REQTVSLLADIRS
+152 REQTMALLADVKS
-165 SSRLT
+165 ASRLA

-181 VSRVGKNSA
+181 VSRVGANSA
-190 MDVKHLQ
+190 MGVTQLR
-197 DMSLYGA
+197 DMSVYGA
-204 SGDVSALYGDLYELA
+204 SGDASALYGDLYDLA
-219 QSLGAL
+219 QSLNEL

-260 MVAVSVGA
+260 MVSVSVGA

-293 GAVSLDRTLEQLEQ
+293 GSVSLDRTLEQLEQ

-316 IDKGAYFVMVSHLS
+316 IGKGAYFVMVSHLS

-360 VVITDAQNMG
+360 VVITDAHNMG
-370 SIAQNYTA
+370 SIAQNYTP

-398 LQAAYDGVRKA
+398 LQGAYDGVTKA
-409 ISDGVLTENRIDR
+409 IADGVLTEDRIDR

-435 LLTDVPQSAA
+435 LLSEAPQPAE

>member
-1 MKPKTVTIL
+1 MKPKTIAIL
-10 IVILCIC
+10 VVILCVC
-17 MVLAALALIV
+17 MVLAALALIL

-42 TNSVFSPEPSAV
+42 TSSVFSSEPSAV

-68 AAQAA
+68 AALA
-73 PEAPQEKEPAASSAV
+73 PEAPRAQETPSAAA

-98 ASMTP
+98 SSMTLD
-103 EEKLWQLFFVA
+103 EKLWQLFFVA

-122 AVLESSD
+122 AVTESSE
-129 ALTQALAEKP
+129 ALQQALAEKP
-139 VGGVILFARNIET
+139 VGGVILFARNLIS
-152 REQTVSLLADIRS
+152 REQTASLLADVKS
-165 SSRLT
+165 ASRLA

-181 VSRVGKNSA
+181 VSRVGANSA
-190 MDVKHLQ
+190 MGVTQLQ
-197 DMSLYGA
+197 DMSVYGA
-204 SGDVSALYGDLYELA
+204 SGDASALYGDLYNLA
-219 QSLGAL
+219 QSLNTL

-236 VTTGSDENPMK
+236 VTTGSDKNPMK

-260 MVAVSVGA
+260 MVSVSVGA

-293 GAVSLDRTLEQLEQ
+293 GSVSLDRTLEQLEQ

-360 VVITDAQNMG
+360 IVITDAQNMG
-370 SIAQNYTA
+370 SIAQNYTS

-383 AALRAGVDMILMPQD
+383 AALRAGVDMVLMPQD
-398 LQAAYDGVRKA
+398 LQEAYDGVTKA
-409 ISDGVLTENRIDR
+409 IADGVLTEDRIDR

-435 LLTDVPQSAA
+435 LLSEAPQPAE

>member
-1 MKPKTVTIL
+1 MKPKTIAIL
-10 IVILCIC
+10 VIILCVC
-17 MVLAALALIV
+17 MVLAALALIL

-42 TNSVFSPEPSAV
+42 TSSVFSSEPSAV

-68 AAQAA
+68 AALA
-73 PEAPQEKEPAASSAV
+73 PEAPRAQETPSAAA

-98 ASMTP
+98 DTMTL

-114 PEALTGEE
+114 PEALTGED
-122 AVLESSD
+122 AVTESSD
-129 ALTQALAEKP
+129 ALQQALAEKP
-139 VGGVILFARNIET
+139 VGGVILFARNLIS
-152 REQTVSLLADIRS
+152 REQTVSLLADVKS
-165 SSRLT
+165 ASRLA

-181 VSRVGKNSA
+181 VSRVGANSA
-190 MDVKHLQ
+190 MGVTQLQ
-197 DMSLYGA
+197 DMSAYGA
-204 SGDVSALYGDLYELA
+204 SGDASALYGDLYNLA
-219 QSLGAL
+219 QSLNTL

-260 MVAVSVGA
+260 MVSVSVGA

-293 GAVSLDRTLEQLEQ
+293 GSVSLDRTLEQLEQ

-360 VVITDAQNMG
+360 IVITDAQNMG
-370 SIAQNYTA
+370 SIAQNYTS

-383 AALRAGVDMILMPQD
+383 AALRAGVDMVLMPQD
-398 LQAAYDGVRKA
+398 LQEAYDGVTKA
-409 ISDGVLTENRIDR
+409 IADGVLTEDRIDR

-435 LLTDVPQSAA
+435 LLSEAPQPAE

>member
-1 MKPKTVTIL
+1 MKPKTIAIL
-10 IVILCIC
+10 VIILCVC
-17 MVLAALALIV
+17 MVLAALALIL

-42 TNSVFSPEPSAV
+42 TSSVFSPEPSAV

-68 AAQAA
+68 AALA
-73 PEAPQEKEPAASSAV
+73 PEAPRAQETPSAAA

-98 ASMTP
+98 GTMTL

-122 AVLESSD
+122 AVTESSE
-129 ALTQALAEKP
+129 ALQQALAEKP
-139 VGGVILFARNIET
+139 VGGVILFARNLIS
-152 REQTVSLLADIRS
+152 REQTASLLADVKS
-165 SSRLT
+165 ASRLA

-181 VSRVGKNSA
+181 VSRVGANSA
-190 MDVKHLQ
+190 MGVTQLQ
-197 DMSLYGA
+197 DMSAYGA
-204 SGDVSALYGDLYELA
+204 SGDASALYGDLYNLA
-219 QSLGAL
+219 QSLNTL

-236 VTTGSDENPMK
+236 VTTGSDKNPMK

-260 MVAVSVGA
+260 MVSVSVGA

-293 GAVSLDRTLEQLEQ
+293 GSVSLDRTLEQLEQ

-316 IDKGAYFVMVSHLS
+316 IGKGAYFVMVSHLS

-360 VVITDAQNMG
+360 IVITDAQNMG
-370 SIAQNYTA
+370 SIAQNYTS

-383 AALRAGVDMILMPQD
+383 AALRAGVDMVLMPQD
-398 LQAAYDGVRKA
+398 LQEAYDGVTKA
-409 ISDGVLTENRIDR
+409 IADGVLTEDRIDR

-435 LLTDVPQSAA
+435 LLSEVPQPAE

>member
-1 MKPKTVTIL
+1 MKPKTIAIL
-10 IVILCIC
+10 VIILCVC
-17 MVLAALALIV
+17 MVLAALALIL

-42 TNSVFSPEPSAV
+42 TSSVFSSEPSAV

-68 AAQAA
+68 AALA
-73 PEAPQEKEPAASSAV
+73 PEAPRAQETPSAAA

-98 ASMTP
+98 DTMTL

-122 AVLESSD
+122 AVTESSE
-129 ALTQALAEKP
+129 ALQQALAEKP
-139 VGGVILFARNIET
+139 VGGVILFARNLIS
-152 REQTVSLLADIRS
+152 REQTVSLLADVKS
-165 SSRLT
+165 ASRLA

-181 VSRVGKNSA
+181 VSRVGANSA
-190 MDVKHLQ
+190 MGVTQLQ
-197 DMSLYGA
+197 DMSAYGA
-204 SGDVSALYGDLYELA
+204 SGDAAALYGDLYNLA
-219 QSLGAL
+219 QSLNTL

-236 VTTGSDENPMK
+236 VTTGSDKNPMK

-260 MVAVSVGA
+260 MVSVSVGA

-293 GAVSLDRTLEQLEQ
+293 GSVSLDRTLEQLEQ

-316 IDKGAYFVMVSHLS
+316 IDKGAFFVMVSHLS

-360 VVITDAQNMG
+360 IVITDAQNMG
-370 SIAQNYTA
+370 SIAQNYTS

-383 AALRAGVDMILMPQD
+383 AALRAGVDMVLMPQD
-398 LQAAYDGVRKA
+398 LQEAYDGVTKA
-409 ISDGVLTENRIDR
+409 IADGVLTEDRIDR

-435 LLTDVPQSAA
+435 LLSEVPQPAE

>member
-1 MKPKTVTIL
+1 MKSKTVAIL
-10 IVILCIC
+10 VVILCVC
-17 MVLAALALIV
+17 MVLAALALIL

-42 TNSVFSPEPSAV
+42 TSSVFSSEPSAV

-68 AAQAA
+68 AALA
-73 PEAPQEKEPAASSAV
+73 PEAPQTQETPSNAA

-98 ASMTP
+98 SSMTL

-122 AVLESSD
+122 AVTESSE
-129 ALTQALAEKP
+129 ALQQALAEKP
-139 VGGVILFARNIET
+139 VGGVILFARNLIS
-152 REQTVSLLADIRS
+152 REQTMALLADVQS
-165 SSRLT
+165 ASRLA

-181 VSRVGKNSA
+181 VSRVGANSA
-190 MDVKHLQ
+190 MGVTQLQ
-197 DMSLYGA
+197 DMSVYGA
-204 SGDVSALYGDLYELA
+204 SGDAAALYGDLYSLA
-219 QSLGAL
+219 QSLNEL

-260 MVAVSVGA
+260 MVSVSVGA

-293 GAVSLDRTLEQLEQ
+293 GSVSLDRTLEQLEQ

-316 IDKGAYFVMVSHLS
+316 IGKGAYFVMVSHLS

-360 VVITDAQNMG
+360 VVITDAHNMG
-370 SIAQNYTA
+370 SIAQNYTP

-398 LQAAYDGVRKA
+398 LQGAYDGVTKA
-409 ISDGVLTENRIDR
+409 IADGVLTEDRIDR

-429 VKIQLG
+429 VKIQLR
-435 LLTDVPQSAA
+435 LLSEVPQPAE

>member
-1 MKPKTVTIL
+1 MKSKTVAIL
-10 IVILCIC
+10 VVILCVC

-42 TNSVFSPEPSAV
+42 TSSVFSSEPSAV

-68 AAQAA
+68 AALA
-73 PEAPQEKEPAASSAV
+73 PEAPRAQETPSAAA

-98 ASMTP
+98 DSMTL

-122 AVLESSD
+122 AVTESSE
-129 ALTQALAEKP
+129 ALQQALAEKP
-139 VGGVILFARNIET
+139 VGGVILFARNLIS
-152 REQTVSLLADIRS
+152 REQTMALLADVQS
-165 SSRLT
+165 ASRLA

-181 VSRVGKNSA
+181 VSRVGANSA
-190 MDVKHLQ
+190 MGVTQLR
-197 DMSLYGA
+197 DMSVYGA
-204 SGDVSALYGDLYELA
+204 SGDASALYGDLYDLA
-219 QSLGAL
+219 QSLHEL

-260 MVAVSVGA
+260 MVSVSVGA

-293 GAVSLDRTLEQLEQ
+293 GSVSLDRTLEQLEQ

-316 IDKGAYFVMVSHLS
+316 IGKGAYFVMVSHLS

-370 SIAQNYTA
+370 SIAQNYSS

-383 AALRAGVDMILMPQD
+383 AALRAGVDMVLMPQD
-398 LQAAYDGVRKA
+398 LQGAYDGVTKA
-409 ISDGVLTENRIDR
+409 IADGVLTEDRIDR

-435 LLTDVPQSAA
+435 LLSEVPQPAE

>member
-1 MKPKTVTIL
+1 MKPKTIAIL
-10 IVILCIC
+10 VIILCVC
-17 MVLAALALIV
+17 MVLAALALIL

-42 TNSVFSPEPSAV
+42 TSSVFSSEPSAV

-68 AAQAA
+68 AALA
-73 PEAPQEKEPAASSAV
+73 PEAPRTQETPSAAA

-98 ASMTP
+98 SSMTLD
-103 EEKLWQLFFVA
+103 EKLWQLFFVA

-122 AVLESSD
+122 AVTESSE
-129 ALTQALAEKP
+129 ALQQALAEKP
-139 VGGVILFARNIET
+139 VGGVILFARNLIS
-152 REQTVSLLADIRS
+152 REQTASLLADVKS
-165 SSRLT
+165 ASRLA

-181 VSRVGKNSA
+181 VSRVGANSA
-190 MDVKHLQ
+190 MGVTQLQ
-197 DMSLYGA
+197 DMSVYGA
-204 SGDVSALYGDLYELA
+204 SGDAAALYGDLYNLA
-219 QSLGAL
+219 QSLNTL

-236 VTTGSDENPMK
+236 VTTGSDKNPMK

-260 MVAVSVGA
+260 MVSVSVGA

-293 GAVSLDRTLEQLEQ
+293 GSVSLDRTLEQLEQ

-360 VVITDAQNMG
+360 IVITDAQNMG
-370 SIAQNYTA
+370 SIAQNYTS

-383 AALRAGVDMILMPQD
+383 AALRAGVDMVLMPQD
-398 LQAAYDGVRKA
+398 LQEAYDGVTKA
-409 ISDGVLTENRIDR
+409 IADGVLTEDRIDR

-435 LLTDVPQSAA
+435 LLSEAPQPAE

>member
-1 MKPKTVTIL
+1 MKPKTIAIL
-10 IVILCIC
+10 VIILCVC
-17 MVLAALALIV
+17 MVLAALALIL

-42 TNSVFSPEPSAV
+42 TSSVFSSEPSAV

-68 AAQAA
+68 AALA
-73 PEAPQEKEPAASSAV
+73 PEAPRAQETPSAAA

-98 ASMTP
+98 DTMTL

-122 AVLESSD
+122 AVTESSD
-129 ALTQALAEKP
+129 ALQQALAEKP
-139 VGGVILFARNIET
+139 VGGVILFARNLIS
-152 REQTVSLLADIRS
+152 REQTVSLLADVKS
-165 SSRLT
+165 ASRLA

-181 VSRVGKNSA
+181 VSRVGANSA
-190 MDVKHLQ
+190 MGVTQLQ
-197 DMSLYGA
+197 DMSAYGA
-204 SGDVSALYGDLYELA
+204 SGDAAALYGDLYNLA
-219 QSLGAL
+219 QSLNTL

-260 MVAVSVGA
+260 MVSVSVGA

-293 GAVSLDRTLEQLEQ
+293 GSVSLDRTLEQLEQ

-360 VVITDAQNMG
+360 IVITDAQNMG
-370 SIAQNYTA
+370 SIAQNYTS

-383 AALRAGVDMILMPQD
+383 AALRAGVDMVLMPQD
-398 LQAAYDGVRKA
+398 LQEAYDGVAKA
-409 ISDGVLTENRIDR
+409 IADGVLTEDRIDR

-435 LLTDVPQSAA
+435 LLSEVPQPAE

>member
-1 MKPKTVTIL
+1 MKSKTVAIL
-10 IVILCIC
+10 VVILCVC

-42 TNSVFSPEPSAV
+42 TSSVFSSEPSAV

-68 AAQAA
+68 AALA
-73 PEAPQEKEPAASSAV
+73 PEAPQTQETPSAAA

-98 ASMTP
+98 SSMTL

-114 PEALTGEE
+114 PEALTGEK
-122 AVLESSD
+122 AVTESSE
-129 ALTQALAEKP
+129 ALQQALAEKP
-139 VGGVILFARNIET
+139 VGGVILFARNLIS
-152 REQTVSLLADIRS
+152 REQTMALLADVKS
-165 SSRLT
+165 ASRLA

-181 VSRVGKNSA
+181 VSRVGANSA
-190 MDVKHLQ
+190 MGVTQLR
-197 DMSLYGA
+197 DMSVYGA
-204 SGDVSALYGDLYELA
+204 SGDASALYGDLYNLA
-219 QSLGAL
+219 QSLNTL

-236 VTTGSDENPMK
+236 VTTGSDENPMR

-260 MVAVSVGA
+260 MVSVSVGA

-293 GAVSLDRTLEQLEQ
+293 GSVSLDRTLEQLEQ

-316 IDKGAYFVMVSHLS
+316 IGKGAYFVMVSHLS

-360 VVITDAQNMG
+360 IVITDAHNMG
-370 SIAQNYTA
+370 SIAQNYTP

-383 AALRAGVDMILMPQD
+383 AALRAGVDMVLMPQD
-398 LQAAYDGVRKA
+398 LQGAYDGVTKA
-409 ISDGVLTENRIDR
+409 IADGVLTEDRIDR

-435 LLTDVPQSAA
+435 LLSEVPQPAE

>member
-1 MKPKTVTIL
+1 MKSKTVAIL
-10 IVILCIC
+10 VVILCVC
-17 MVLAALALIV
+17 MVLAALALIL

-42 TNSVFSPEPSAV
+42 TSSVFSSEPSAV

-68 AAQAA
+68 AALA
-73 PEAPQEKEPAASSAV
+73 PEAPQTQETPSAAA

-98 ASMTP
+98 NSMTL

-122 AVLESSD
+122 AVTESSE
-129 ALTQALAEKP
+129 ALQQALAEKP
-139 VGGVILFARNIET
+139 VGGVILFARNLIS
-152 REQTVSLLADIRS
+152 REQTMALLADVQS
-165 SSRLT
+165 ASRLA

-181 VSRVGKNSA
+181 VSRVGANSA
-190 MDVKHLQ
+190 MGVTQLQ
-197 DMSLYGA
+197 DMSIYGA
-204 SGDVSALYGDLYELA
+204 SGDAAALYGDLYSLA
-219 QSLGAL
+219 QSLNTL

-260 MVAVSVGA
+260 MVSVSVGA

-293 GAVSLDRTLEQLEQ
+293 GSVSLDRTLEQLEQ

-316 IDKGAYFVMVSHLS
+316 IGKGAYFVMVSHLS

-370 SIAQNYTA
+370 SIAQNYTS

-383 AALRAGVDMILMPQD
+383 AALRAGVDMVLMPQD
-398 LQAAYDGVRKA
+398 LQEAYDGVAKA
-409 ISDGVLTENRIDR
+409 IADGVLTEDRIDR

-435 LLTDVPQSAA
+435 LLSEVPQPAE

>member
-1 MKPKTVTIL
+1 MKSKTVAIL
-10 IVILCIC
+10 VVILCVC

-42 TNSVFSPEPSAV
+42 TSSVFSSEPSAV

-68 AAQAA
+68 AALA
-73 PEAPQEKEPAASSAV
+73 PEAPQTQETPSAAA

-98 ASMTP
+98 NSMTL

-122 AVLESSD
+122 AVTESSE
-129 ALTQALAEKP
+129 ALQQALAEKP
-139 VGGVILFARNIET
+139 VGGVILFARNLIS
-152 REQTVSLLADIRS
+152 REQTMALLADVQS
-165 SSRLT
+165 ASRLA

-181 VSRVGKNSA
+181 VSRVGANST
-190 MDVKHLQ
+190 MGVTQLQ
-197 DMSLYGA
+197 DMSVYGA
-204 SGDVSALYGDLYELA
+204 SGDASALYGDLYNLA
-219 QSLGAL
+219 QSLNEL

-260 MVAVSVGA
+260 MVSVSVGA

-293 GAVSLDRTLEQLEQ
+293 GSVSLDRTLEQLEQ

-316 IDKGAYFVMVSHLS
+316 IGKGAYFVMVSHLS

-360 VVITDAQNMG
+360 VVITDAHNMG
-370 SIAQNYTA
+370 SIAQNYTP

-383 AALRAGVDMILMPQD
+383 AALRAGVDMVLMPQD
-398 LQAAYDGVRKA
+398 LQEAYDGVTKA
-409 ISDGVLTENRIDR
+409 IADGVLTEDRIDR

-435 LLTDVPQSAA
+435 LLSEVPQPAE

>member
-1 MKPKTVTIL
+1 MKPKTIAIL
-10 IVILCIC
+10 VIILCVC
-17 MVLAALALIV
+17 MVLAALALIL

-42 TNSVFSPEPSAV
+42 TSSVFSSEPSAV

-68 AAQAA
+68 AALA
-73 PEAPQEKEPAASSAV
+73 PEAPRTQETPSAAA

-98 ASMTP
+98 DTMTL

-114 PEALTGEE
+114 PEALTGED
-122 AVLESSD
+122 AVTESSD
-129 ALTQALAEKP
+129 ALQQALAEKP
-139 VGGVILFARNIET
+139 VGGVILFARNLIS
-152 REQTVSLLADIRS
+152 REQTVSLLADVKS
-165 SSRLT
+165 ASRLA

-181 VSRVGKNSA
+181 VSRVGANSA
-190 MDVKHLQ
+190 MGVTQLQ
-197 DMSLYGA
+197 DMSAYGA
-204 SGDVSALYGDLYELA
+204 SGDASALYGDLYNLA
-219 QSLGAL
+219 QSLNTL

-260 MVAVSVGA
+260 MVSVSVGA

-293 GAVSLDRTLEQLEQ
+293 GSVSLDRTLEQLEQ

-360 VVITDAQNMG
+360 IVITDAQNMG
-370 SIAQNYTA
+370 SIAQNYTS

-383 AALRAGVDMILMPQD
+383 AALRAGVDMVLMPQD
-398 LQAAYDGVRKA
+398 LQEAYDGVAKA
-409 ISDGVLTENRIDR
+409 IADGVLTEDRIDR

-435 LLTDVPQSAA
+435 LLSEVPQPAE

>member
-1 MKPKTVTIL
+1 MKSKTVAIL
-10 IVILCIC
+10 VVILCVC

-42 TNSVFSPEPSAV
+42 TSSVFSSEPSAV

-68 AAQAA
+68 AALA
-73 PEAPQEKEPAASSAV
+73 PEAPQTQETPSAAA

-98 ASMTP
+98 SSMTL

-122 AVLESSD
+122 AVTESSE
-129 ALTQALAEKP
+129 ALQQALAEKP
-139 VGGVILFARNIET
+139 VGGVILFARNLIS
-152 REQTVSLLADIRS
+152 REQTMALLADVQS
-165 SSRLT
+165 ASRLA

-181 VSRVGKNSA
+181 VSRVGANSA
-190 MDVKHLQ
+190 MGVTQLQ
-197 DMSLYGA
+197 DMSVYGA
-204 SGDVSALYGDLYELA
+204 SGDASALYGDLYNLA
-219 QSLGAL
+219 QSLNEL

-260 MVAVSVGA
+260 MVSVSVGA

-293 GAVSLDRTLEQLEQ
+293 GSVSLDRTLEQLEQ

-316 IDKGAYFVMVSHLS
+316 IGKGAYFVMVSHLS

-360 VVITDAQNMG
+360 IVITDAHNMG
-370 SIAQNYTA
+370 SIAQNYTP

-383 AALRAGVDMILMPQD
+383 AALRAGVDIILMPQD
-398 LQAAYDGVRKA
+398 LQGAYDGVTKA
-409 ISDGVLTENRIDR
+409 IADGVLTEDRIDR

-435 LLTDVPQSAA
+435 LLSEVPQPAE

>member
-1 MKPKTVTIL
+1 MKPKTIAIL
-10 IVILCIC
+10 VIILCVC
-17 MVLAALALIV
+17 MVFAALALIL

-42 TNSVFSPEPSAV
+42 TSSVFSSEPSAV

-68 AAQAA
+68 AALA
-73 PEAPQEKEPAASSAV
+73 PEAPRTQETPSAAA

-98 ASMTP
+98 DTMTL

-114 PEALTGEE
+114 PEALTGED
-122 AVLESSD
+122 AVTESSD
-129 ALTQALAEKP
+129 ALQQALAEKP
-139 VGGVILFARNIET
+139 VGGVILFARNLIS
-152 REQTVSLLADIRS
+152 REQTVSLLADVKS
-165 SSRLT
+165 ASRLA

-181 VSRVGKNSA
+181 VSRVGANSA
-190 MDVKHLQ
+190 MGVTQLQ
-197 DMSLYGA
+197 DMSAYGA
-204 SGDVSALYGDLYELA
+204 SGDASALYGDLYNLA
-219 QSLGAL
+219 QSLNTL

-260 MVAVSVGA
+260 MVSVSVGA

-293 GAVSLDRTLEQLEQ
+293 GSVSLDRTLEQLEQ

-360 VVITDAQNMG
+360 IVITDAQNMG
-370 SIAQNYTA
+370 SIAQNYTS

-383 AALRAGVDMILMPQD
+383 AALRAGVDMVLMPQD
-398 LQAAYDGVRKA
+398 LQEAYDGVVKA
-409 ISDGVLTENRIDR
+409 IADGVLTEDRIDR

-435 LLTDVPQSAA
+435 LLSEVPQPAE

>member
-1 MKPKTVTIL
+1 MKSKTVAIL
-10 IVILCIC
+10 VVILCVC

-42 TNSVFSPEPSAV
+42 TSSVFSSEPSAV

-68 AAQAA
+68 AALA
-73 PEAPQEKEPAASSAV
+73 PEAPQTQETPSAAA

-98 ASMTP
+98 SSMTL

-122 AVLESSD
+122 AVTESSE
-129 ALTQALAEKP
+129 ALQQALAEKP
-139 VGGVILFARNIET
+139 VGGVILFARNLIS
-152 REQTVSLLADIRS
+152 REQTMALLADVQS
-165 SSRLT
+165 ASRLA

-181 VSRVGKNSA
+181 VSRVGANSA
-190 MDVKHLQ
+190 MGVTQLQ
-197 DMSLYGA
+197 DMSVYGA
-204 SGDVSALYGDLYELA
+204 SGDAAALYGDLYSLA
-219 QSLGAL
+219 QSLNTL

-260 MVAVSVGA
+260 MVSVSVGA

-293 GAVSLDRTLEQLEQ
+293 GSVSLDRTLEQLEQ

-316 IDKGAYFVMVSHLS
+316 IGKGAYFVMVSHLS

-360 VVITDAQNMG
+360 VVITDAHNMG
-370 SIAQNYTA
+370 SIAQNYTP

-383 AALRAGVDMILMPQD
+383 AALRAGVDMVLMPQD
-398 LQAAYDGVRKA
+398 LQEAYDGVTKA
-409 ISDGVLTENRIDR
+409 IADGVLTEDRIDR

-435 LLTDVPQSAA
+435 LLSEVPQPAE